1 MRVALIYKFRFRTII
16 FFTIFFMLNIISN
29 CQTVI
34 EGEVQ
39 SIENETLPGISIL
52 VYSDVNSTTIITYA
66 ITDEKGKF
74 KLEFT
79 TGSDSVYISTK
90 SLSFKDTLIAVANKV
105 QKIEILLPS
114 QIHEIREV
122 SVKGYPISVRGDT
135 LNYIVNSF
143 AKAKDQSIG
152 DVISHMPGF
161 EVTELGQIYYQG
173 KPIQKY
179 YIEGLDLLENR
190 YSIANRNLPHK
201 SVSSVEVLQNHQ
213 PLKILENKIASDGTS
228 LNIKLKNDVAVT
240 GTLSAGAGFS
250 PFLHD
255 VNLTPMLFHKK
266 QQIIATWQSNNIGD
280 DLNLQHKPIT
290 FSMGKLDGFKN
301 RKPELLG
308 ISSVT
313 QPQIEKQRYLDNNAN
328 LLSYNHL
335 LKLNNNTELKINS
348 SFYHDQIGE
357 NGEVSTSYF
366 LDGQTVNITEATE
379 NNYFKKSLTTDLTLT
394 QNEKSKY
401 ITNKFSINKFW
412 DSEEGLIQTTTNL
425 SQLAETPHFSVAND
439 LDILLPVK
447 SNFLRLYS
455 FVDYNNSPQK
465 LSFLPGIFNDELNN
479 GEPYLKTTQNV
490 IAQNLV
496 THNFV
501 QFSLRRK
508 QFIFET
514 ESGVKFEDQHFKTF
528 IEKDEVAISADSLNN
543 QLDWKYTELYFNE
556 TIKLEKEDFIISLK
570 IPIKTAFYNI
580 DDKFHNAPESI
591 KNIFVTP
598 SLYFKYEINS
608 FLTSRVSA
616 KYNSQLG
623 DVRTLAEGYVFSS
636 YRFLKKGIDQLSEKN
651 SFRYQVGLEYK
662 NPISGFFS
670 TFSWVSN
677 RSKNNLLL
685 KQQVSN
691 NGFLFFDIIE
701 KDNHSFMDNLSI
713 KVSQYLSDWRAT
725 IDLKGFY
732 NKNKKEYLLNDELG
746 WSVNRVYTLQPGISV
761 NRWKN
766 VDLEYSF
773 NYQLIKQESVQT
785 NISVIEQ
792 KHKGSIFVTPIKRHL
807 IGADF
812 EYYKTHQTGQDN
824 FSLFFANLSYH
835 FKPKKG
841 KLKFKL
847 KVNNI
852 FNQNEFVRFYN
863 SDISLTKSSYQIR
876 PRQFMATV
884 FVGL

>member
-1 MRVALIYKFRFRTII
+1 VH
-16 FFTIFFMLNIISN
+16 
-29 CQTVI
+29 
-34 EGEVQ
+34 
-39 SIENETLPGISIL
+39 SIKNETLPGISIL
-52 VYSDVNSTTIITYA
+52 VYSNVNSNTIITYA
-66 ITDEKGKF
+66 ITDENGVF
-74 KLEFT
+74 KLEFST
-79 TGSDSVYISTK
+79 NSDSVYISTK
-90 SLSFKDTLIAVANKV
+90 SLSFKDTLIATANRT
-105 QKIEILLPS
+105 QKIEIHLPS

-122 SVKGYPISVRGDT
+122 SIKGYPISVRGDT

-179 YIEGLDLLENR
+179 YIEGLDLLEKR

-201 SVSSVEVLQNHQ
+201 SVASVEVLQNHQ
-213 PLKILENKIASDGTS
+213 PLKILENKVASDGTS
-228 LNIKLKNDVAVT
+228 LNIKLKNNGAVT

-250 PFLHD
+250 PFLRD

-280 DLNLQHKPIT
+280 DLNLQHKPFI
-290 FSMGKLDGFKN
+290 FSAGQLDGFKN

-335 LKLNNNTELKINS
+335 LKLNNETELKINS
-348 SFYHDQIGE
+348 SFYHDKISE
-357 NGEVSTSYF
+357 NGEVATSYF
-366 LDGQTVNITEATE
+366 LDGQTVNISEITE
-379 NNYFKKSLTTDLTLT
+379 NSYFKKSLTTDLTIT
-394 QNEKSKY
+394 QNTKSKY
-401 ITNKFSINKFW
+401 VTNKFSINKYW
-412 DSEEGLIQTTTNL
+412 DSEEGLLQTTTDL

-439 LDILLPVK
+439 LDILLPVNR
-447 SNFLRLYS
+447 NFLRLFS

-465 LSFLPGIFNDELNN
+465 LSFMPGIFKDELNN
-479 GEPYLKTTQNV
+479 GKPYLQTTQN
-490 IAQNLV
+490 IIEQNII

-501 QFSLRRK
+501 QFSLRQK

-514 ESGVKFEDQHFKTF
+514 ESGIRLEDQHFETF
-528 IEKDEVAISADSLNN
+528 IEKDKEAINTDSLNN
-543 QLDWKYTELYFNE
+543 LLDWRYTELYLNE
-556 TIKLEKEDFIISLK
+556 TIKFEKDDYMISFK
-570 IPIKTAFYNI
+570 IPIKKAFYNI
-580 DDKFHNAPESI
+580 DDKFHNAPKSI
-591 KNIFVTP
+591 QNLLVTP
-598 SLYFKYEINS
+598 SLFFKYEVNS
-608 FLTSRVSA
+608 YLTSRISA

-623 DVRTLAEGYVFSS
+623 NVRTLAEGYVFSS

-651 SFRYQVGLEYK
+651 SFRYHIGIEYK

-670 TFSWVSN
+670 TLTWISVN
-677 RSKNNLLL
+677 SKNNLLL
-685 KQQVSN
+685 KQQVNN

-701 KDNHSFMDNLSI
+701 KENHSFMDNLSVKI
-713 KVSQYLSDWRAT
+713 SQYLSDWRAT

-746 WSVNRVYTLQPGISV
+746 WSVNRVFTLHPGISV

-766 VDLEYSF
+766 VDLEYSY
-773 NYQLIKQESVQT
+773 NIQLIKQESMQT
-785 NISVIEQ
+785 DISVIEQ
-792 KHKGSIFVTPIKRHL
+792 KHKASIFVTPVNRHL
-807 IGADF
+807 IGVDC
-812 EYYKTHQTGQDN
+812 EYYETYQKGQDN
-824 FSLFFANLSYH
+824 FNLFFTNLSYH
-835 FKPKKG
+835 FKPRKG

-847 KVNNI
+847 ELNNI
-852 FNQNEFVRFYN
+852 FNQTEFVRFYN
-863 SDISLTKSSYQIR
+863 SDISLTRSSYQIR